1 MFCRTNEASCIHFEN
16 TINGKFLFMF
26 FIQLLVYVHIRTVK
40 PRYNEPLCNEVHDIT
55 NDFLDPVTVKYMKK
69 NLDIT
74 KPSL

>member
-1 MFCRTNEASCIHFEN
+1 
-16 TINGKFLFMF
+16 MF

-69 NLDIT
+69 NLELT

>member
-26 FIQLLVYVHIRTVK
+26 FIQLLVYVRTVK

-55 NDFLDPVTVKYMKK
+55 NDFLDPSNSKIYEKESRYNKT
-69 NLDIT
+69 
-74 KPSL
+74 